1 MVHIKTIFMKFTV
14 VVLCIL
20 LTSSY
25 FNNLSAQEKKL
36 TNLINGLLF
45 TSIGFF
51 SLSTAYYKDIQE
63 NSRNITKGVSLVF
76 LGFGVNSFYK
86 ASIVKDEKDEYAK
99 FDDRLLAGLRFQN
112 IFNGL
117 IFLYV
122 ASNIHASD
130 DITEEGRLYFD
141 IGRYTMVSCG
151 ILSFVKAF
159 WVYRTKKIDIET
171 KGKIIDNSVLNSY
184 FFINKD
190 LISISVN
197 KKF

>member
-20 LTSSY
+20 LTGSY

-171 KGKIIDNSVLNSY
+171 KENIIDNSVLNSY